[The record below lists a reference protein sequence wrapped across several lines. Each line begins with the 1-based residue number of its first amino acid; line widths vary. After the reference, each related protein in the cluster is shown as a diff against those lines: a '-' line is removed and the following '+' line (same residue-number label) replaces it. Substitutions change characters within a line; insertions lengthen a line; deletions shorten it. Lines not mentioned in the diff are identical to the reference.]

1 MGFKEK
7 WIAFKTKTVNFV
19 KEHKTEIIC
28 IGAFAGCFAIAVAAN
43 RSSEKD
49 NGSVPIWDHDALGLK
64 EGDWLDLNTGD
75 VSNSLEEDDEEYDW
89 DEGNRITNWE
99 LAKEFARRVHL
110 EDGEW
115 YTFENGNLDGS
126 GYLVDNGID
135 GTKIFHGVVTDDE
148 VLTRTDLYPEDSDD
162 HEWECKY
169 DVMEEINSQNARI
182 LNFANT
188 IDFAENT
195 SYTIEKNEDGK
206 TQVVYKQWLSV

>member
-49 NGSVPIWDHDALGLK
+49 NGSIPVWDHDALGLK
-64 EGDWLDLNTGD
+64 EGD
-75 VSNSLEEDDEEYDW
+75 VSDSLEEDDEEYDW

-99 LAKEFARRVHL
+99 LAKEFASKVNL
-110 EDGEW
+110 EDGE
-115 YTFENGNLDGS
+115 YYIFENGNSHGDG
-126 GYLVDNGID
+126 YTVDNGLND
-135 GTKIFHGVVTDDE
+135 TMIFHGSASDGD
-148 VLTRTDLYPEDSDD
+148 DLYPEDSDD

-169 DVMEEINSQNARI
+169 DVVEEINSQNARI

>member
-1 MGFKEK
+1 MGFKDK

-19 KEHKTEIIC
+19 KDHKTEIIC
-28 IGAFAGCFAIAVAAN
+28 IGAFAGCFALAVAAN

-49 NGSVPIWDHDALGLK
+49 NGSVPILDHDALGLK

-75 VSNSLEEDDEEYDW
+75 VINSVEESDEEYDW
-89 DEGNRITNWE
+89 NEGNRIANWE
-99 LAKEFARRVHL
+99 LAKEFARKVNL
-110 EDGEW
+110 EDGE
-115 YTFENGNLDGS
+115 YYIFENGNSHGDG
-126 GYLVDNGID
+126 YTVDNGLSD
-135 GTKIFHGVVTDDE
+135 TMIFHGSASNGD
-148 VLTRTDLYPEDSDD
+148 DLYPEDSDD

-169 DVMEEINSQNARI
+169 DVMEEINGQNARI

>member
-7 WIAFKTKTVNFV
+7 WIAFKTKTANFV

-28 IGAFAGCFAIAVAAN
+28 IGAFAGCFALAVAAN

-49 NGSVPIWDHDALGLK
+49 NGSIPIWDHDALGLK
-64 EGDWLDLNTGD
+64 EGD
-75 VSNSLEEDDEEYDW
+75 VSNSLEENNEEYDW
-89 DEGNRITNWE
+89 NEGNRITNWE
-99 LAKEFARRVHL
+99 LAKEFARKVNL

-115 YTFENGNLDGS
+115 YSFENGNSYGDG
-126 GYLVDNGID
+126 YFVDNGLDNTI
-135 GTKIFHGVVTDDE
+135 IFHGSASDGD
-148 VLTRTDLYPEDSDD
+148 DLYPEDADD

-169 DVMEEINSQNARI
+169 DVMDEINSQNARI

>member
-43 RSSEKD
+43 RSNEKD
-49 NGSVPIWDHDALGLK
+49 NGSIPIWDHDALGLK

-75 VSNSLEEDDEEYDW
+75 VSNSLEESDEEYDW
-89 DEGNRITNWE
+89 NEGNRITNWE
-99 LAKEFARRVHL
+99 LAKEFASKVNL
-110 EDGEW
+110 EDGE
-115 YTFENGNLDGS
+115 YYIFENGNSHGDG
-126 GYLVDNGID
+126 YTVDNGLND
-135 GTKIFHGVVTDDE
+135 TMIFHGSASDGD
-148 VLTRTDLYPEDSDD
+148 DLYPEDADD

>member
-1 MGFKEK
+1 MGFKDK

-28 IGAFAGCFAIAVAAN
+28 IGAFAGCFALAVAAN

-49 NGSVPIWDHDALGLK
+49 NGSVPTWDYDALGLK
-64 EGDWLDLNTGD
+64 ET
-75 VSNSLEEDDEEYDW
+75 NSVEENDEEYDW
-89 DEGNRITNWE
+89 NEGDRITNWE
-99 LAKEFARRVHL
+99 LAKEFACRVHL

-115 YTFENGNLDGS
+115 YSFENGNSHGDG
-126 GYLVDNGID
+126 YFVDNGLD
-135 GTKIFHGVVTDDE
+135 NTMIFHGSAVDGD
-148 VLTRTDLYPEDSDD
+148 DLYPEDADD

-169 DVMEEINSQNARI
+169 DVMDEINAQNARI

>member
-7 WIAFKTKTVNFV
+7 WITFKNKAANFV

-28 IGAFAGCFAIAVAAN
+28 IGAFAGCFALAVAAN
-43 RSSEKD
+43 RSNEKD

-64 EGDWLDLNTGD
+64 DGDWLDLNTG
-75 VSNSLEEDDEEYDW
+75 VVTSSVEEDNDEYDW
-89 DEGNRITNWE
+89 NEGNRITNWE
-99 LAKEFARRVHL
+99 LAKEFARRVRL

-115 YTFENGNLDGS
+115 YSFENGCSHND
-126 GYLVDNGID
+126 GYLVDNGVD
-135 GTKIFHGVVTDDE
+135 NTQIFHGIAHEGFGRD
-148 VLTRTDLYPEDSDD
+148 DLYPEDSDD

-169 DVMEEINSQNARI
+169 DVMDEINGQNARI

-188 IDFAENT
+188 IDFAENA

>member
-49 NGSVPIWDHDALGLK
+49 NGSIPVWDNDALGLK

-75 VSNSLEEDDEEYDW
+75 ASNSLEEDDEEYDW
-89 DEGNRITNWE
+89 NEGNRIANWE
-99 LAKEFARRVHL
+99 LAKEFASKVNL
-110 EDGEW
+110 EDGE
-115 YTFENGNLDGS
+115 YYIFENGNSHGDG
-126 GYLVDNGID
+126 YTVDNGLND
-135 GTKIFHGVVTDDE
+135 TMIFHGSASDGD
-148 VLTRTDLYPEDSDD
+148 DLYPEDADD

>member
-1 MGFKEK
+1 M
-7 WIAFKTKTVNFV
+7 
-19 KEHKTEIIC
+19 
-28 IGAFAGCFAIAVAAN
+28 AAN

-49 NGSVPIWDHDALGLK
+49 NGSIPIWDHDALGLK
-64 EGDWLDLNTGD
+64 ET
-75 VSNSLEEDDEEYDW
+75 NSVEENDEDYDW
-89 DEGNRITNWE
+89 NEGNRITNWE
-99 LAKEFARRVHL
+99 LAKEFARKVNL

-115 YTFENGNLDGS
+115 YSFENGNSYGDG
-126 GYLVDNGID
+126 YTVDNRLND
-135 GTKIFHGVVTDDE
+135 TMIFHGSAVDGD
-148 VLTRTDLYPEDSDD
+148 DLYPEDSDD

-169 DVMEEINSQNARI
+169 DVMEEINAQNARI

>member
-1 MGFKEK
+1 MGFKDK

-28 IGAFAGCFAIAVAAN
+28 IGAFAGCFALAVAAN
-43 RSSEKD
+43 RSNEKD
-49 NGSVPIWDHDALGLK
+49 NGFIPIWDHDALGLK
-64 EGDWLDLNTGD
+64 EGDWLDLNTGN
-75 VSNSLEEDDEEYDW
+75 VTNSVEEDDEEYDW
-89 DEGNRITNWE
+89 NEGNRITNWE
-99 LAKEFARRVHL
+99 LAKEFARKVNL

-115 YTFENGNLDGS
+115 YSFENGCSHND
-126 GYLVDNGID
+126 GYLVDNGVD
-135 GTKIFHGVVTDDE
+135 NTQIFHGVTHEGFGRD
-148 VLTRTDLYPEDSDD
+148 DLYPEDADD

-206 TQVVYKQWLSV
+206 NAGGL